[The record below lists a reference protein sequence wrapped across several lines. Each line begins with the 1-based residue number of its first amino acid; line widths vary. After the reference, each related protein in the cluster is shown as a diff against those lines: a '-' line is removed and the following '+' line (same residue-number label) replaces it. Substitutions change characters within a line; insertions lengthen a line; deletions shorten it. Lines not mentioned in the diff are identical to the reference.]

1 MLKWFWKPSKK
12 KNKND
17 DNFIFE
23 RCIMC
28 GKITNV
34 RKDTHIDFR
43 DHYVMGTGQMC
54 HSCYFDAYIKPD
66 EPMDEQSMK
75 TLLEMSK
82 RESNK

>member
-12 KNKND
+12 KKND
-17 DNFIFE
+17 EDNCIFE

-28 GKITNV
+28 GKTTNV

-43 DHYVMGTGQMC
+43 DHYVMGSGQMYY
-54 HSCYFDAYIKPD
+54 SCYFDAYIKPD
-66 EPMDEQSMK
+66 DPMDEQSIK
-75 TLLEMSK
+75 TLLEISK